1 MRTTVLNTRLA
12 EEESDDEKWTAAIL
26 VPLGCRR
33 MRVNSRRLQPF
44 GEILSVVDAPK
55 PRRAE
60 SRLRSHRMVSSILIL
75 CSVHYLNIYD
85 TVYIKSLIR
94 YFLWEHP
101 LSMSSGSGKGCW

>member
-44 GEILSVVDAPK
+44 GEILSVVDAPE
-55 PRRAE
+55 PRRGE
-60 SRLRSHRMVSSILIL
+60 STPKPSNGQQYFDSVS
-75 CSVHYLNIYD
+75 CSLFKYL
-85 TVYIKSLIR
+85 
-94 YFLWEHP
+94 
-101 LSMSSGSGKGCW
+101 